1 MDKDIFMFGDGGSK
15 GSDIMAMIPAL
26 MQNEVRVHTLVLH
39 QRRNHGDDSGADAEQ
54 GYGPEP
60 RCGPDER

>member
-26 MQNEVRVHTLVLH
+26 MQNKGMDPNLVAALM
-39 QRRNHGDDSGADAEQ
+39 NG
-54 GYGPEP
+54 
-60 RCGPDER
+60 